1 MPFMLVSILYTFRKA
16 LNVISPNELSST
28 KWCKQYGPFHGTWGF
43 LKFFRHPSIDVL
55 KPFVLQASWLLNIL
69 FILISPNNCS
79 KRHQNEHWNYISR
92 PWKFCWFVF
101 SWSWE
106 RDFFSTSLQFMM
118 ILSPFTKI
126 LKTARYIFLKR

>member
-1 MPFMLVSILYTFRKA
+1 MPFMPVSILYTFRKA

-28 KWCKQYGPFHGTWGF
+28 KWCKQYGPF
-43 LKFFRHPSIDVL
+43 RHPFIDVL
-55 KPFVLQASWLLNIL
+55 KPFVLQASWLLNIS
-69 FILISPNNCS
+69 FILISPNTCS

-101 SWSWE
+101 SWSRE